1 VIANSDREFKER
13 LFTMF
18 DMACEMTRVL
28 APKYTNT
35 RPHNVC
41 IRELTDK
48 SIYEDLYE
56 DLLD

>member
-1 VIANSDREFKER
+1 
-13 LFTMF
+13 MF